1 MARGR
6 SLKAMTLTPTEL
18 NESPDPRWFCLK
30 AQPKHEHLAA
40 AALQQLHR
48 VDCFVPRIRYRK
60 STTRGVVWFVE
71 PMFPGYLL
79 ARFIYRDLHRA
90 VQHAPGVTAI
100 VRFGDR
106 IAVID
111 DAALEP
117 LRESIGADQLVVF
130 DPEVR
135 LGDTIKIAEGAF
147 LGLEAVVTQLLP
159 AKERVKVLIDF
170 LGRPVETEIHRN
182 KVLPKDGRR
191 V

>member
-1 MARGR
+1 
-6 SLKAMTLTPTEL
+6 MTFTPTEL
-18 NESPDPRWFCLK
+18 NDSPELRWFCLK

-48 VDCFVPRIRYRK
+48 VECFVPRIRYRK
-60 STTRGVVWFVE
+60 STVRGVSWFVE

-79 ARFIYRDLHRA
+79 ARFVYRELHRA

-106 IAVID
+106 IAVIE
-111 DAALEP
+111 DAALAP
-117 LRESIGADQLVVF
+117 LRESVGADQLVVF

-147 LGLEAVVTQLLP
+147 LGLEAVVTQLLS

-170 LGRPVETEIHRN
+170 LGRPVETEIHLG
-182 KVLPKDGRR
+182 KVVPRGGPRG
-191 V
+191 